1 MYKTIE
7 EINIAK
13 QMISPPGDTLTEILS
28 KKDLSKSAL
37 ALRMNLSIKT
47 INQIIIG
54 KVVITPETAILLE
67 RTLGIEAA
75 FWLEREKN
83 YRFELT
89 EIDKAETIMKTK
101 D

>member
-1 MYKTIE
+1 MFKTIE

-13 QMISPPGDTLTEILS
+13 QMISPPGDTLAEILS
-28 KKDLSKSAL
+28 KKDISKSAL

-47 INQIIIG
+47 INQIIKS
-54 KVVITPETAILLE
+54 KVVITPETTILLE
-67 RTLGIEAA
+67 KALGIEAA

-83 YRFELT
+83 YRLELS
-89 EIDKAETIMKTK
+89 EIFKAKTIMKTK

>member
-1 MYKTIE
+1 MFNTVE
-7 EINIAK
+7 EINTAK
-13 QMISPPGDTLTEILS
+13 QMISPPGDTLAEILS
-28 KKDLSKSAL
+28 IKGISKPTL
-37 ALRMNLSIKT
+37 ALLMNVSFKT
-47 INQIIIG
+47 INQIIKG

-67 RTLGIEAA
+67 KALEIDAA

-89 EIDKAETIMKTK
+89 EINKAKTILKTK